1 MSVRDVP
8 SDAPQRAGLR
18 RLAESVRNVLGG
30 GRAGLDAFVRLV
42 ALRSEGKRR
51 PAGVSARVRQAV
63 EALWDQGQNEWFADP
78 AAAAWLYQYWVN
90 CDKTRV
96 AAKLARKSGDKIS
109 GRDLVSATCIYTP
122 RAMGR
127 FLLENT
133 LGAMWARGVLP
144 EWRLLCGHR
153 GAERKSVDDL
163 TLLDPACGA
172 GLILLEA
179 FDLLYAMHRE
189 EFPGRSARDI
199 CRRILSRNL
208 FGTDI
213 DPYAIRIAKACLAV
227 RCRRLDPS
235 FVLGRMNIHC
245 FEGSGREMGS
255 LQRPPKGS
263 KKVGSADRFLTRR
276 YDAVVTNPPFV
287 GFRKLGES
295 VKAKLVKADPL
306 AVSDLAVAF
315 VSRCH
320 SLLKEGGRMGIVA
333 PSAWTMSAPAA
344 PLRKRMLETGGPM
357 VLAHLGQRVFDTA
370 PLLFVSL
377 AVVEKSA
384 AAKELRV
391 IRSGGGSDRALLSA
405 IEGGGEVV
413 KLAEL
418 RASVGARFATPVRS
432 VSTRPTIPLG
442 ELFTFVDGVWS
453 GNNARDV
460 REASAVEVGDPE
472 WVPASG
478 GQGYRRW
485 YAPIRRR
492 VRATVV
498 AGWPWIERRAGCLE
512 YTRVAGG
519 KLAARMV
526 VGPSAAIAGVVTM
539 VPKGKGRELDALAVM
554 NSRAGTLFL
563 RRLVSGLNFN
573 PGYAALV
580 PVPREPMGIGREVER
595 AVEIVKEL
603 ARLEEGCGD
612 FGGFIGDEEGL
623 RRELALLER
632 QIDLR
637 VREALGISERELD
650 EVELPRVRKRGVR
663 EVGSRG

>member
-1 MSVRDVP
+1 MSVRDLQ
-8 SDAPQRAGLR
+8 SNARADSGLR
-18 RLAESVRNVLGG
+18 DLAETLRDVLGR
-30 GRAGLDAFVRLV
+30 GRWGLEEFVRLV

-51 PAGVSARVRQAV
+51 PTGGAARSGRAV
-63 EALWDQGQNEWFADP
+63 EVLWDRGQDEWFADP

-90 CDKTRV
+90 CDKPRV
-96 AAKLARKSGDKIS
+96 AAKLARKSGEKIS

-133 LGAMWARGVLP
+133 LGAMWAGRELP
-144 EWRLLCGHR
+144 EWKLLCGT
-153 GAERKSVDDL
+153 GAAARRSVDDL
-163 TLLDPACGA
+163 ALLDPACGA

-179 FDLLYAMHRE
+179 FDLLYAMHRR
-189 EFPGRSARDI
+189 EFSRRSAREI

-213 DPYAIRIAKACLAV
+213 DPYAIRIARVCLAV
-227 RCRRLDPS
+227 RCRQVDPT
-235 FVLGRMNIHC
+235 FTLGRMNIHC

-263 KKVGSADRFLTRR
+263 KGLVSAERLLACR

-287 GFRKLGES
+287 GFRKLGDS
-295 VKAKLVKADPL
+295 VKAKLAKADPL

-320 SLLKEGGRMGIVA
+320 SLQKEGGRMGIVA

-344 PLRKRMLETGGPM
+344 PLRKRMLETGGPV

-384 AAKELRV
+384 GAKELRV

-418 RASVGARFATPVRS
+418 RASVGARFAPPVRS

-492 VRATVV
+492 VRASVV

-539 VPKGKGRELDALAVM
+539 VPRVVGRELDALAVM

-573 PGYAALV
+573 PGYAAQV

-603 ARLEEGCGD
+603 ARLEEGCDD
-612 FGGFIGDEEGL
+612 FGGFVGDEEEL

-637 VREALGISERELD
+637 VREALGISEKELD
-650 EVELPRVRKRGVR
+650 EVELPRVRKRGIR